1 MNLNQLKYMVSLA
14 QYCSFKE
21 ASKHCCVTQ
30 PTLSNGISQLES
42 QLGGKLF
49 KRTTRSVELTRFG
62 QHILPLAQA
71 VLEAKDELEKTAV
84 RFLDPGTQI
93 LRIGMSPVVTHPHF
107 NACIHALKDSELW
120 SDVFLK
126 QCFMDDMAARLQNDT
141 IDLVLQPRQSTRPSI
156 YRKSLFH
163 EPLMYLPPQ
172 HDLIPAPGED
182 MVDIKTLE
190 NQTIILTDGCGLS
203 DVIKD
208 AFDEA
213 GITFRRYPGQ
223 ALSYDVVAQWA
234 DLGLAGS
241 ILPRSHIP
249 KGFLHAKPL
258 FYNAKPI
265 LIHYEIVW
273 NVAFNSNGHRQK
285 TIELLSH
292 YLGNGSQ
299 VL

>member
-21 ASKHCCVTQ
+21 ASQRCCVTQ

-49 KRTTRSVELTRFG
+49 KRTTRSVELTRLG
-62 QHILPLAQA
+62 QHILPLAIA
-71 VLEAKDELEKTAV
+71 VLEAKEELEKSAV

-93 LRIGMSPVVTHPHF
+93 LRIGMSPVVTHRHF
-107 NACIHALKDSELW
+107 STCIHALKDSGLW
-120 SDVFLK
+120 FDVFLK
-126 QCFMDDMAARLQNDT
+126 QCFMNDMAERLQNDT
-141 IDLVLQPRQSTRPSI
+141 IDLVLQPRQSERPST
-156 YRKSLFH
+156 YKKPLFH

-172 HDLIPAPGED
+172 HDLIPATSEE
-182 MVDIKTLE
+182 MVDIQSLE

-208 AFDEA
+208 AFHEA
-213 GITFRRYPGQ
+213 GTVFHRYPGQ

-249 KGFLHAKPL
+249 KGFQHAKPL
-258 FYNAKPI
+258 FHQGKPV

-273 NVAFNSNGHRQK
+273 NGAFNTNRQCQK
-285 TIELLSH
+285 TIDLISH
-292 YLGNGSQ
+292 YLGNG
-299 VL
+299 